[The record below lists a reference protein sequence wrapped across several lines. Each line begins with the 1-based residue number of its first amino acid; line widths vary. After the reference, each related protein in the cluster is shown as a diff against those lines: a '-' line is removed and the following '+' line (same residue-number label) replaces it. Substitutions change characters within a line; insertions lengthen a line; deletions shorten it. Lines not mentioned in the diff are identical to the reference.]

1 MNETKQDY
9 LNYILSELATIDR
22 KDAVASYDTGYGL
35 HVVSEHLGENCHC
48 MDVRGAS
55 ILRLRTPKI
64 DGQFDLWE
72 QAWNE
77 GCALVRNFTKQ
88 K

>member
-1 MNETKQDY
+1 MNETKQEY
-9 LNYILSELATIDR
+9 LNYILSELTTIDR

-35 HVVSEHLGENCHC
+35 HVVNTKLGDSCHC
-48 MDVRGAS
+48 MDVIGHS